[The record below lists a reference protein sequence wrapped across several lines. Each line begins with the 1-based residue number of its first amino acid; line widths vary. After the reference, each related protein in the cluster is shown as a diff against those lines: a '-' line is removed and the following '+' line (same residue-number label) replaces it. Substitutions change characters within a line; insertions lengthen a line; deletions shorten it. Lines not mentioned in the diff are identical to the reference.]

1 MRWIQSEQPIE
12 DKIEE
17 LCKTVKTL
25 RELCR
30 AHPYTKTEIK
40 AKVEETWIKVT
51 RLRLS
56 EIEKRKAQKETE
68 AQSVPASANKNKTT
82 EKHTQTEIPATHNES
97 VATQTAGTQDEIN
110 ELVQEDE
117 QAQNIRSEMREMTDA
132 TKFMELMDKRWP
144 NQVYGNTQV
153 LVGNPLFIST
163 ADLVIY
169 CTTPGMEK
177 GIQKQFKDRYPELLE
192 SPNAGQNK
200 VNFIKVTTQFP
211 RTCEQPPRTR
221 YIFAVTPS
229 DTIDEVNKTQL
240 FIEAT
245 TKNPI
250 YIRSDA
256 LRYNR

>member
-1 MRWIQSEQPIE
+1 MEKENQNIKNNTNKNELDEVSKEGNPFERRDSLSRSPPESWKFRERSHSLQSTSNLGLDEENPDVQRTYKRKKTEATEKAESLFDSMRWIQSEQPIE

-56 EIEKRKAQKETE
+56 EIEKRKSQKETE

-82 EKHTQTEIPATHNES
+82 EKHTQTEISATHNES

-117 QAQNIRSEMREMTDA
+117 QAQNIDMR
-132 TKFMELMDKRWP
+132 
-144 NQVYGNTQV
+144 
-153 LVGNPLFIST
+153 
-163 ADLVIY
+163 
-169 CTTPGMEK
+169 
-177 GIQKQFKDRYPELLE
+177 
-192 SPNAGQNK
+192 
-200 VNFIKVTTQFP
+200 
-211 RTCEQPPRTR
+211 
-221 YIFAVTPS
+221 
-229 DTIDEVNKTQL
+229 
-240 FIEAT
+240 AT